1 MDKLGTRYIYLSILY
16 YSDISDYYNEAGYF
30 VGRAIL
36 TPKNQDVSTINSL
49 LLDCIPEQKLQYFSN
64 DSICETENALQLQ
77 MEFLNAIEMGSL
89 PPHNLELKVG
99 APVMLLRNIDPAAGL
114 CNGTR
119 LVVRSLRNN
128 IIEGEIT
135 TGSKVGHIVSIPKIK
150 FICAA
155 SEGKSPYDFIRIQF
169 PLRLAFVTTI
179 NKAQGQTLN
188 SIGLYLPSQVFSHG
202 QLYVAMSRVK
212 TPSSIKI
219 MIEPDVSTIQDH
231 DGYYLDNIV
240 YSEVFNI

>member
-1 MDKLGTRYIYLSILY
+1 MDKLGT
-16 YSDISDYYNEAGYF
+16 SDYYNEAGYF

-135 TGSKVGHIVSIPKIK
+135 TGSKVGHFVSIPKIK

-155 SEGKSPYDFIRIQF
+155 FEGKSPYDFIRIQF
-169 PLRLAFVTTI
+169 PLRLAFVMTI